1 MDTLT
6 SAHVILA
13 DKVWDKTASV
23 AQSAERRTCNADVGG
38 SIPSAGS
45 KNQLMTPALWK
56 EDVDRFTR
64 TITNHLLG
72 RMDI

>member
-1 MDTLT
+1 
-6 SAHVILA
+6 
-13 DKVWDKTASV
+13 
-23 AQSAERRTCNADVGG
+23 
-38 SIPSAGS
+38 
-45 KNQLMTPALWK
+45 LMTPALWK